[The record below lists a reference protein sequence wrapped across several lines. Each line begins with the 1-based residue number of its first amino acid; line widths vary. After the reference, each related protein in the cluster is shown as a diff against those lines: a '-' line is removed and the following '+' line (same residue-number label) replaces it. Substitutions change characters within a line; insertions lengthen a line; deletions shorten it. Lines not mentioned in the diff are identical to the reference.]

1 MTPAPPVTLDTPRK
15 LYEHDYQ
22 IGAYCSPCRRWKTL
36 ELLDFVRAGQ
46 DEVPLPQLS
55 LNCSRCG
62 EKGSIQIR
70 PPVPVIDRYERE

>member
-46 DEVPLPQLS
+46 DEVLLPQLS